1 MTGSTSQSEAGG
13 GGAPR
18 IPAHPHTCSLVLGRL
33 TPPRTHSSCLD
44 KMEISEEF
52 PGKHTWLCCPGL
64 LLTQT
69 QYREGQPKGVPLF
82 VGDGRC
88 PLSV

>member
-1 MTGSTSQSEAGG
+1 MTSSTSQSEAGG

-33 TPPRTHSSCLD
+33 TLPKAHSSCLD

-52 PGKHTWLCCPGL
+52 PGKHTWLCSPGAASDAD
-64 LLTQT
+64 TVQGGAA
-69 QYREGQPKGVPLF
+69 QGGPF
-82 VGDGRC
+82 VCG
-88 PLSV
+88 